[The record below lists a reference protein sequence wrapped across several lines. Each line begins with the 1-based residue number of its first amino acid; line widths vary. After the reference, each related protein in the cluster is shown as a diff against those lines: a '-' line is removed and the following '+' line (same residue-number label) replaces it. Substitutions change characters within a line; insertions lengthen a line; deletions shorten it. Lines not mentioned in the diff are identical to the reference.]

1 MQRTPKPKN
10 PGYETNSHMTRPIFL
25 PEKPPAG
32 ELLDWEKEI
41 LPIEG
46 LQGTQT
52 IAVKMVSDFA
62 AFMVISVGSV
72 YAGRVRKHL
81 WKDDPTG
88 LAWF

>member
-1 MQRTPKPKN
+1 
-10 PGYETNSHMTRPIFL
+10 MTRPFFL

-52 IAVKMVSDFA
+52 IAVKRVSDFA

-88 LAWF
+88 SAWF

>member
-1 MQRTPKPKN
+1 
-10 PGYETNSHMTRPIFL
+10 MTRPFFL

-52 IAVKMVSDFA
+52 IPVKMVSDFA

>member
-1 MQRTPKPKN
+1 
-10 PGYETNSHMTRPIFL
+10 MTRPFFL

>member
-1 MQRTPKPKN
+1 M
-10 PGYETNSHMTRPIFL
+10 
-25 PEKPPAG
+25 
-32 ELLDWEKEI
+32 
-41 LPIEG
+41 
-46 LQGTQT
+46 
-52 IAVKMVSDFA
+52 VKRVSDFA